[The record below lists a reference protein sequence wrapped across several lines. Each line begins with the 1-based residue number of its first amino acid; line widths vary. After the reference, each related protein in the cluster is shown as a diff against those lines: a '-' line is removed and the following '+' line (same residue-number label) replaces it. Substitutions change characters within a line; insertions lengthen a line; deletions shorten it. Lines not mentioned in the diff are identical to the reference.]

1 MVYFLMYPVKTKE
14 EHDHIAA
21 IFSSRKK
28 VPTKRRKQSHVFT
41 GFVKC
46 AKCGHNHTIHLVD
59 GKAYIRPCRYI
70 DPQGNKCRNK
80 GILSDTLE
88 RIVLKEISKYQS
100 EIINNSE
107 PINCQQSNTIKAE
120 ICELENLLQK
130 YKKALETVNDAYEL
144 GDYSREEW
152 NTRKRKWQK
161 LIRQTADELYDMKN
175 IYQFQSIIDEQRKQ
189 TLINF
194 MDNIRTMTDNVE
206 RNDLYRTVIE
216 SIVYLRE
223 RNIIEVKINFI

>member
-1 MVYFLMYPVKTKE
+1 M
-14 EHDHIAA
+14 
-21 IFSSRKK
+21 
-28 VPTKRRKQSHVFT
+28 
-41 GFVKC
+41 
-46 AKCGHNHTIHLVD
+46 
-59 GKAYIRPCRYI
+59 
-70 DPQGNKCRNK
+70 
-80 GILSDTLE
+80 
-88 RIVLKEISKYQS
+88 KEISKYQS

-161 LIRQTADELYDMKN
+161 LVRQTADELYDMKN

-194 MDNIRTMTDNVE
+194 TDNIRTMTDNVE